1 MYEQVNKRNKP
12 SNKKDV
18 ITNRSSVVS
27 AEYSHTAFMVSPENS
42 TTSQNYGA
50 LHFDVTDGMY
60 DVANKKC
67 VRNSEI
73 DQNYD
78 HFVKPVKG
86 KSSNYVNTERFS
98 KWVNE
103 DTTDYPETL
112 DSDIY
117 QNI

>member
-1 MYEQVNKRNKP
+1 MYAQVNKRNKP
-12 SNKKDV
+12 SNKNDTK
-18 ITNRSSVVS
+18 TNRSSVVS
-27 AEYSHTAFMVSPENS
+27 GEYSHTSFMTNPENS

-60 DVANKKC
+60 DVVNKKC

-86 KSSNYVNTERFS
+86 KSSNYANQKTFS

-103 DTTDYPETL
+103 DTTDYPEMS